1 MAVNLA
7 DLSLPQ
13 LEGLKNQL
21 EQVIEKCHCNLV
33 PLFGTCVSEGRQ
45 FNEPVC

>member
-21 EQVIEKCHCNLV
+21 EQVIEKCHCNEVL
-33 PLFGTCVSEGRQ
+33 PFDIFIESWP
-45 FNEPVC
+45 FKK